1 MRKADRLFQLVNLIR
16 VHQPISAQRLAERLG
31 VSVRSVYRYIDDL
44 SLSGVPLYGEPG
56 RGYALRPGFELP
68 PLSLDED
75 ELAALLLGTELL
87 TRSTG
92 PALAA
97 AARSL
102 LAKLGAALPAMP
114 DPASAPLRAPLLADT
129 QTPTRHWD
137 ALHDAIRH
145 AQAVRL
151 HYLDGQ
157 QRASERLLR
166 PLGLFYWGGKWTVG
180 GWCLLRE
187 DYRDFRLD
195 RIQHLQRVPDPV
207 PLPAGVDLQRY
218 LRHQALAWQRAAE
231 Q

>member
-16 VHQPISAQRLAERLG
+16 VHQPIGAQRLAERLG

-44 SLSGVPLYGEPG
+44 SLSGVPVYGEPG

-68 PLSLDED
+68 PLNLDED

-102 LAKLGAALPAMP
+102 LAKLAAALPGMP
-114 DPASAPLRAPLLADT
+114 DPASAPLRAPVLPEPQDFMC
-129 QTPTRHWD
+129 HWD
-137 ALHDAIRH
+137 VLHGAIRQ

-195 RIQHLQRVPDPV
+195 RIQRLQLADSPV
-207 PLPAGVDLQRY
+207 PLPADVDLQRY
-218 LRHQALAWQRAAE
+218 LRHQALAWQQTE
-231 Q
+231 H